1 MPIIALV
8 LIITVI
14 LRSVL
19 YVYLSINKKL
29 GSMKLEKI
37 IKFSYIILLL
47 ITIMVGSAKIGLSQI
62 GSSEII
68 EGDKM
73 YYILPLDGIPAIDD
87 PEFVSVSKAEKF
99 MNDDELVMG
108 LVVNGD
114 ARAYSTWHLDKHE
127 IVNDY
132 VGGVHVS
139 VTW

>member
-1 MPIIALV
+1 
-8 LIITVI
+8 
-14 LRSVL
+14 
-19 YVYLSINKKL
+19 
-29 GSMKLEKI
+29 MKLEII

-87 PEFVSVSKAEKF
+87 PEFVSVLKAEKF

-108 LVVNGD
+108 LVVDGD

>member
-1 MPIIALV
+1 
-8 LIITVI
+8 
-14 LRSVL
+14 
-19 YVYLSINKKL
+19 
-29 GSMKLEKI
+29 MKLEKI

-47 ITIMVGSAKIGLSQI
+47 IAIMAGSAKIAYSQRDAFD
-62 GSSEII
+62 II

-73 YYILPLDGIPAIDD
+73 YYILPLGAIPAIDD
-87 PEFVSVSKAEKF
+87 PNFVSVSKAAKF

>member
-1 MPIIALV
+1 MKPEKTI
-8 LIITVI
+8 
-14 LRSVL
+14 
-19 YVYLSINKKL
+19 KL
-29 GSMKLEKI
+29 N
-37 IKFSYIILLL
+37 YIILLF
-47 ITIMVGSAKIGLSQI
+47 ITMIVGNANMGYSQRD
-62 GSSEII
+62 SYEII

-73 YYILPLDGIPAIDD
+73 YYILPQDGIPAIDD
-87 PEFVSVSKAEKF
+87 PKFVSVLKAEKF

-114 ARAYSTWHLDKHE
+114 ARAYSTWHLDRHE

>member
-1 MPIIALV
+1 
-8 LIITVI
+8 
-14 LRSVL
+14 
-19 YVYLSINKKL
+19 
-29 GSMKLEKI
+29 MKLEKI

-47 ITIMVGSAKIGLSQI
+47 ITIMGGSAKIGLSQI

>member
-1 MPIIALV
+1 
-8 LIITVI
+8 
-14 LRSVL
+14 
-19 YVYLSINKKL
+19 
-29 GSMKLEKI
+29 MKLEKI

-68 EGDKM
+68 EGNKM

-87 PEFVSVSKAEKF
+87 PKFVSVLKAEKF
-99 MNDDELVMG
+99 MNDDELVLG
-108 LVVNGD
+108 LLVNGD

-132 VGGVHVS
+132 VGGVHLA

>member
-1 MPIIALV
+1 
-8 LIITVI
+8 
-14 LRSVL
+14 
-19 YVYLSINKKL
+19 
-29 GSMKLEKI
+29 MKLEKI

-68 EGDKM
+68 EGNKM

-87 PEFVSVSKAEKF
+87 PKFVSVLKAEKF
-99 MNDDELVMG
+99 MNDDELVLG
-108 LVVNGD
+108 LLVNGD

-132 VGGVHVS
+132 VGGVHLS

>member
-1 MPIIALV
+1 MLN
-8 LIITVI
+8 
-14 LRSVL
+14 R
-19 YVYLSINKKL
+19 KL
-29 GSMKLEKI
+29 NGIKPEKI
-37 IKFSYIILLL
+37 INLSNLILLL
-47 ITIMVGSAKIGLSQI
+47 ITIMAGSANIAYSQR
-62 GSSEII
+62 GSYEII

-73 YYILPLDGIPAIDD
+73 YYILPLDAIPSIDD
-87 PEFVSVSKAEKF
+87 PKFVSVLKAAKF

>member
-1 MPIIALV
+1 
-8 LIITVI
+8 
-14 LRSVL
+14 
-19 YVYLSINKKL
+19 
-29 GSMKLEKI
+29 MKLEKI

-47 ITIMVGSAKIGLSQI
+47 ITIMMGSAKIGLSQI

-68 EGDKM
+68 EGNKM

-87 PEFVSVSKAEKF
+87 PKFVSVLKAEKF
-99 MNDDELVMG
+99 MNDDELVLG

-132 VGGVHVS
+132 VGGVHLS